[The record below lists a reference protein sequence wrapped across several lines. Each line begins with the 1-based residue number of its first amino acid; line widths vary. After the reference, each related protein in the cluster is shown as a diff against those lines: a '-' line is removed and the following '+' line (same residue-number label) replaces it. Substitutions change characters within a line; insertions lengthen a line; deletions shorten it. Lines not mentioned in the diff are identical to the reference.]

1 VRVVHLIHN
10 EQTKLTATWINT
22 LAAALIAAG
31 FFAPAAAILYGLTA
45 LPITPGRLIGLALAC
60 ATLGFGIHLLGRA
73 QLRRLRE

>member
-1 VRVVHLIHN
+1 VHLVHN

-31 FFAPAAAILYGLTA
+31 GVAPVAAVLYGLTA
-45 LPITPGRLIGLALAC
+45 LPIAPGRLIGLALAC
-60 ATLGFGIHLLGRA
+60 AVLGTGIHVAGRA